1 MAVSRDSKFL
11 INLGGDDGHVKKI
24 SIPSQKVVKDF
35 GRISDGFIATIQLAS
50 GDKNL
55 FVYDGNSNLKLI
67 DLTDAT
73 TVHYLERVQKSR
85 NYGHQSMLV
94 TRDGEHLFIS
104 TENGELKQWS
114 ARGRALVRYFGN
126 LADNIRSIC
135 D

>member
-94 TRDGEHLFIS
+94 TRDGEHMFTS
-104 TENGELKQWS
+104 SSNSELKQWS
-114 ARGRALVRYFGN
+114 VRGRAIVRELGN
-126 LADNIRSIC
+126 ITRGTKSIC